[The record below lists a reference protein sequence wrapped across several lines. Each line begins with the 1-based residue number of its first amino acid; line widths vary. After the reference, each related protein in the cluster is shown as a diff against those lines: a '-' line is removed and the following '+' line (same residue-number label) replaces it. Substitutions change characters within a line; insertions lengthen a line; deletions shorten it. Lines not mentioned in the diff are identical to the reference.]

1 MSHVDQL
8 VLAVRYVLNDGVP
21 CERFLTFIPS
31 VGHTAEGMFKS
42 VMREL
47 GNLEINIDDC
57 RGQSY
62 DNASNMS
69 GTYNGLQAKIKSKS
83 PLALFI
89 PCAAHSLNLV
99 GSSAAESCEEACRF
113 FMLLQELYVF
123 FTSSTKRWECLIGV
137 MEDSYQNNKTIK
149 RVCPTRWSARDD
161 ACQSLR
167 ESWDE
172 VYKALTTISKD
183 PTEKATTRCEAQ
195 GIARNLER
203 FETAFM
209 VCFWSTALH
218 RIHKVSKTIQSGTVD
233 VLLVRDLYGSLEEY
247 FVSERNNFSYF
258 EELGMKI
265 TKTETY
271 DSYEKDTSRQ
281 TKRKVW
287 PDETRSEEV
296 NLTGRDDLRINTF
309 LPILDSFICEFK
321 RRKVAYS
328 DFVDKFYFLTQLCD
342 SKTDINIT
350 EEELRNK
357 ATKLHQ
363 IYQNDL
369 DSDFIE
375 ECIHFQKHCAVGMD
389 NPSDKTLEGIS
400 TFLRK
405 NSLHD
410 VYPNLDIAVRISLCI
425 PATNCAGERSFSC
438 LRRVKNYLRTSIS
451 ENRLNSLS
459 LLCIEANLT
468 KKLSYEDL
476 IKEFSIKKARKKAL

>member
-8 VLAVRYVLNDGVP
+8 VLAVGYVLNDGVP

-183 PTEKATTRCEAQ
+183 PTGKATTRCEAQ

-209 VCFWSTALH
+209 IHRLTPVLACSDRMLRVLDHSTLLH
-218 RIHKVSKTIQSGTVD
+218 
-233 VLLVRDLYGSLEEY
+233 
-247 FVSERNNFSYF
+247 
-258 EELGMKI
+258 
-265 TKTETY
+265 
-271 DSYEKDTSRQ
+271 
-281 TKRKVW
+281 
-287 PDETRSEEV
+287 
-296 NLTGRDDLRINTF
+296 
-309 LPILDSFICEFK
+309 
-321 RRKVAYS
+321 
-328 DFVDKFYFLTQLCD
+328 
-342 SKTDINIT
+342 
-350 EEELRNK
+350 
-357 ATKLHQ
+357 
-363 IYQNDL
+363 
-369 DSDFIE
+369 
-375 ECIHFQKHCAVGMD
+375 
-389 NPSDKTLEGIS
+389 
-400 TFLRK
+400 
-405 NSLHD
+405 
-410 VYPNLDIAVRISLCI
+410 
-425 PATNCAGERSFSC
+425 
-438 LRRVKNYLRTSIS
+438 
-451 ENRLNSLS
+451 SLS
-459 LLCIEANLT
+459 LTGVPTVLHLSNNDGGAIGDQLLYSTDDGTTGLVQIT
-468 KKLSYEDL
+468 KDILEMVDGAKQAWQCLYCYAITGDGMADL
-476 IKEFSIKKARKKAL
+476 LWNVQIALFAKSKI

>member
-328 DFVDKFYFLTQLCD
+328 DFVDKFYFQ
-342 SKTDINIT
+342 
-350 EEELRNK
+350 
-357 ATKLHQ
+357 H
-363 IYQNDL
+363 
-369 DSDFIE
+369 
-375 ECIHFQKHCAVGMD
+375 H
-389 NPSDKTLEGIS
+389 
-400 TFLRK
+400 
-405 NSLHD
+405 
-410 VYPNLDIAVRISLCI
+410 
-425 PATNCAGERSFSC
+425 
-438 LRRVKNYLRTSIS
+438 RRG
-451 ENRLNSLS
+451 
-459 LLCIEANLT
+459 T
-468 KKLSYEDL
+468 KKQGNETSSNLS
-476 IKEFSIKKARKKAL
+476 K